1 MIDMRF
7 WICLCR
13 LHGSSIPRLVSSM
26 TLRRCTLTTPISSP
40 VTNIF
45 SLTYFTTSIA
55 SLSSASPRVI
65 VRMCFC
71 IFRNNFACLGVCQL
85 DHSIPSYT
93 NKHSSIRRKLDS
105 STRSLVSFCMPLS
118 VQGSIQVIFIA
129 VINTAN
135 TESYQETCP
144 SRSAVA
150 SRGLLGCNAIANT
163 SEGNS
168 IPANSVKQLT
178 ESQQLFVQKRSPE
191 FGSRQICGFFSTL
204 KSRRRSDQ
212 INHRG
217 TRCKPRLDRLLSG
230 MGNAAS
236 KAPKAVR
243 NYPSP
248 STLPNHSP
256 STNPTQTNTPFPRTL
271 HPADARARREGKDL
285 RKER

>member
-13 LHGSSIPRLVSSM
+13 FHGSSIPCLVSSM

-55 SLSSASPRVI
+55 SLSLASPRGI
-65 VRMCFC
+65 LRMCFC
-71 IFRNNFACLGVCQL
+71 IFRNNFACLGICQL
-85 DHSIPSYT
+85 DYSIPSYT

-129 VINTAN
+129 VINIAN
-135 TESYQETCP
+135 MESYQETCP

-168 IPANSVKQLT
+168 IPANSAKHSAKQLT
-178 ESQQLFVQKRSPE
+178 ESQQLFV
-191 FGSRQICGFFSTL
+191 
-204 KSRRRSDQ
+204 
-212 INHRG
+212 
-217 TRCKPRLDRLLSG
+217 
-230 MGNAAS
+230 
-236 KAPKAVR
+236 
-243 NYPSP
+243 
-248 STLPNHSP
+248 
-256 STNPTQTNTPFPRTL
+256 
-271 HPADARARREGKDL
+271 
-285 RKER
+285 RK